1 MENLIPEEELEQWM
15 KRIPE
20 WDLED
25 DCICRSF
32 EFDSYME
39 GIDFVNGIAELAEE
53 ADHHPDL
60 EVSYGMVDVTLTTHD
75 LKGLT
80 EQDFLLAQ
88 KIDQM
93 FS

>member
-15 KRIPE
+15 KKIPE

>member
-1 MENLIPEEELEQWM
+1 MENLIPEDELEQWM
-15 KRIPE
+15 KKIPE

-53 ADHHPDL
+53 ANHHPDL
-60 EVSYGMVDVTLTTHD
+60 EVSYGMVDITLTTHE

-88 KIDQM
+88 KIDQLLG
-93 FS
+93 

>member
-15 KRIPE
+15 KKIPE

-39 GIDFVNGIAELAEE
+39 GIDFVNGIAEIAEE

>member
-1 MENLIPEEELEQWM
+1 MTASAAASNSIPTW
-15 KRIPE
+15 RGSISSTASP
-20 WDLED
+20 
-25 DCICRSF
+25 
-32 EFDSYME
+32 
-39 GIDFVNGIAELAEE
+39 ELAEE

-80 EQDFLLAQ
+80 EADFLLAQ

-93 FS
+93 LG

>member
-1 MENLIPEEELEQWM
+1 MENLIPEQDLEQWM
-15 KRIPE
+15 KKIPE
-20 WDLED
+20 WELED

-53 ADHHPDL
+53 ADHHPDM

-93 FS
+93 LG

>member
-15 KRIPE
+15 KKIPE
-20 WDLED
+20 WELED

-39 GIDFVNGIAELAEE
+39 GIDFVNGVAELAEE

>member
-15 KRIPE
+15 KKVPE
-20 WDLED
+20 WELED

-39 GIDFVNGIAELAEE
+39 GIDFVNGVAELAEE

-93 FS
+93 LG

>member
-1 MENLIPEEELEQWM
+1 MESLIPEEELTQWM
-15 KRIPE
+15 KKIPE

-53 ADHHPDL
+53 ANHHPDL
-60 EVSYGMVDVTLTTHD
+60 EVSYGMVDVTLTTHE

-93 FS
+93 LG

>member
-1 MENLIPEEELEQWM
+1 MENLIPEQDLEQWM
-15 KRIPE
+15 KKVPE
-20 WDLED
+20 WELED

-53 ADHHPDL
+53 ADHHPDM

-93 FS
+93 LG

>member
-15 KRIPE
+15 KKVPE
-20 WDLED
+20 WELED

-39 GIDFVNGIAELAEE
+39 GIDFVNGVAELAEE

-93 FS
+93 FA

>member
-1 MENLIPEEELEQWM
+1 MENLIPEDELEQWM
-15 KRIPE
+15 KKIPE

-75 LKGLT
+75 LKGLS

-93 FS
+93 FG